1 MVRPPASL
9 PARPCRRK
17 SSPSAT
23 GHRQVSLGAGVG
35 SISWKKKREKIML
48 FLDAEKKRIELL
60 LDAEKKILGFF
71 WMQVHILEERA
82 HLSLR

>member
-1 MVRPPASL
+1 VQGL
-9 PARPCRRK
+9 GLFLGRK
-17 SSPSAT
+17 K
-23 GHRQVSLGAGVG
+23 G
-35 SISWKKKREKIML
+35 EKIML